1 MSEGRPSKLVVLTHS
16 LTGGGAERFAST
28 LVRHLDRRRFHPSVL
43 AATAERTYQV
53 PADVPVSVLGYRGP
67 LDLPRTVLATRRHL
81 AELAPDLV
89 LSNVLSTNCLAG
101 GALWRRPEPPAW
113 VARVGNAPELAEP
126 WWQRLWAERVY
137 PRARFV
143 VSNSARMAEAV
154 AREYP
159 ELAPRLRVLPNPTDF
174 AALDSLAA
182 APPTHRR
189 GEEEAR
195 LIWVGRLTPQKR
207 PLLALE
213 ALARLRQEVDA
224 RLWLCGSGPLAEAV
238 ERQVEKLE
246 LGDAVE
252 QLGFVANPFPL
263 LAQADLFLLT
273 SDFEG
278 LPNALIEAQGLGV
291 PALAT
296 SCPYGPDEIVEEG
309 VTGRLVPPGQAGV
322 LAWEARQLLADRP
335 QLLEMGRAARERA
348 RRLFDLAAVLPR
360 WQALLLEA
368 VGESA

>member
-1 MSEGRPSKLVVLTHS
+1 MVSHS
-16 LTGGGAERFAST
+16 LSGGGAERFASS
-28 LVRHLDRRRFHPSVL
+28 LVRHLDRRLFAPSVL
-43 AATAERTYQV
+43 AATADRSYEV
-53 PADVPVSVLGYRGP
+53 PADVPVSQLGYRGA
-67 LDLPRTVLATRRHL
+67 LDLPRTVLAARRHV
-81 AELAPDLV
+81 AEVAPDLV

-101 GALWRRPEPPAW
+101 GALWGRPEPPAW
-113 VARVGNAPELAEP
+113 VARVGNAPEIAEP

-143 VSNSARMAEAV
+143 VSNSARMADAV

-159 ELAPRLRVLPNPTDF
+159 DLASRLRVLPNPTDF
-174 AALDSLAA
+174 AALDALAA
-182 APPTHRR
+182 APPPRPR

-195 LIWVGRLTPQKR
+195 LIWVGRLTPQKC

-224 RLWLCGSGPLAEAV
+224 RLWLCGRGPLAGEVA
-238 ERQVEKLE
+238 RRIEKLE
-246 LGDAVE
+246 LGDAVDC
-252 QLGFVANPFPL
+252 LGFVDNPFPL

-278 LPNALIEAQGLGV
+278 LPNALIEAQGLGL

-296 SCPYGPDEIVEEG
+296 ACPYGPDEIVEDG
-309 VTGRLVPPGQAGV
+309 TTGRLVPPGDAGA
-322 LAWEARQLLADRP
+322 LAWEARQLLADRGR
-335 QLLEMGRAARERA
+335 LREMAEAARGRA
-348 RRLFDLAAVLPR
+348 RRLFDLPAVLPR
-360 WQALLLEA
+360 WQGLLLEA